1 MINSEQK
8 TCRIG
13 PLTVGGGD
21 LVVIAGPCLAESLDM
36 CLSIAETMAG
46 ICRSL
51 GVGYVFKTSFDKANR
66 SSVSSFRGP
75 GMQEGLNWLGA
86 VREKIGCPVLTDIH
100 EAAQAE
106 PVGEVVDCIQIP
118 AFLCRQTDLLVAAGR
133 TNKTVNI
140 KKGQFLAPWD
150 MANPVEKVLS
160 TGNDQ
165 ILLSERG
172 TMFGYNRL
180 VTDFRAIAQMRS
192 LAPVVFD
199 ATHSTQE
206 PGGLGSASGG
216 QRQFAAPLAAAAIA
230 VGADALF
237 FETHT
242 DPDSA
247 LCDAACQLPLTDM
260 KQVITHCLALFK
272 LCNQNQ

>member
-1 MINSEQK
+1 
-8 TCRIG
+8 
-13 PLTVGGGD
+13 
-21 LVVIAGPCLAESLDM
+21 M
-36 CLSIAETMAG
+36 CLSIAETLAG